1 MMKPIENCL
10 KECFIKMQSLNI
22 PENKNY
28 FAMSLKMFF
37 MSLTEDE
44 LEFVCHHYI
53 HNWINIE
60 LKRSNRLLSK
70 Y

>member
-1 MMKPIENCL
+1 MQTL
-10 KECFIKMQSLNI
+10 KI

-44 LEFVCHHYI
+44 LEFVCHSYI

-60 LKRSNRLLSK
+60 LKRSNKQLSK